1 MVVAD
6 AGSEVIYTFSKE
18 DGRISSG
25 ADAALVR
32 EGTHTHTHKKKGI
45 MSGEKERLRR
55 GIMVGL
61 FSFRRNVRVG
71 LR

>member
-32 EGTHTHTHKKKGI
+32 EGTQTHTKKKGI

>member
-32 EGTHTHTHKKKGI
+32 EGTHNHTHKKKGNN
-45 MSGEKERLRR
+45 ERREGAAAER
-55 GIMVGL
+55 NNGGPVL
-61 FSFRRNVRVG
+61 F
-71 LR
+71 

>member
-32 EGTHTHTHKKKGI
+32 EGTHTHTQKKGNN
-45 MSGEKERLRR
+45 ERREGAAAER
-55 GIMVGL
+55 TNGGPVL
-61 FSFRRNVRVG
+61 F
-71 LR
+71 

>member
-32 EGTHTHTHKKKGI
+32 EGTHTQKKGI